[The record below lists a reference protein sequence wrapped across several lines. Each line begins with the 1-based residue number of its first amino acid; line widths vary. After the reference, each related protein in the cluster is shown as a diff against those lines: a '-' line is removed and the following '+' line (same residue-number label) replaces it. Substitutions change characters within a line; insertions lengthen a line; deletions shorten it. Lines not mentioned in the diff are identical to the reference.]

1 MPLPSYTQDS
11 LQMLW
16 LATYLTGFPPAG
28 LYALNWA
35 HGLTLSVCLNSNIS
49 ASYPDE
55 YNVWK
60 YTTPLDSKKAAIH
73 NCLLY
78 SRISYYFS
86 NGIQFHNSN
95 NFIFPVSFSPK
106 FQLHRLFY
114 CFWNN
119 RNLTFLFH
127 TLTPAFL
134 LLNLYTCLAFIA
146 RNFFFL
152 LIM

>member
-1 MPLPSYTQDS
+1 MLPRQTQDS

-16 LATYLTGFPPAG
+16 LATYLTGFPPPG

-95 NFIFPVSFSPK
+95 NFIFPVSFSHCS
-106 FQLHRLFY
+106 LLSI
-114 CFWNN
+114 
-119 RNLTFLFH
+119 
-127 TLTPAFL
+127 TLSIFSVLSFSVPQCSCCL
-134 LLNLYTCLAFIA
+134 LQ
-146 RNFFFL
+146 
-152 LIM
+152 

>member
-11 LQMLW
+11 VQMLW

-78 SRISYYFS
+78 SRISYCFS
-86 NGIQFHNSN
+86 NGIQFRIFIIKMTIYSLFTINLTIIQIIFNS
-95 NFIFPVSFSPK
+95 IFPQEIFKILNLPAVNNPFAILIYSFS
-106 FQLHRLFY
+106 FY
-114 CFWNN
+114 S
-119 RNLTFLFH
+119 FLV
-127 TLTPAFL
+127 
-134 LLNLYTCLAFIA
+134 Y
-146 RNFFFL
+146 
-152 LIM
+152 